1 MARSS
6 FSGAML
12 GRPPLMSAS
21 YMPENNA
28 SIFTKATLTISRI
41 ARSGW
46 SAGTKSSSFHMVNR
60 LSVKVSAPR
69 MKLALL
75 YQ

>member
-1 MARSS
+1 MARKS

-28 SIFTKATLTISRI
+28 SIFTKAALTIWRMG
-41 ARSGW
+41 RRGW
-46 SAGTKSSSFHMVNR
+46 SAGTKSSSLRRVNR
-60 LSVKVSAPR
+60 LSVKVSGPR
-69 MKLALL
+69 MEGLWMG
-75 YQ
+75 Q